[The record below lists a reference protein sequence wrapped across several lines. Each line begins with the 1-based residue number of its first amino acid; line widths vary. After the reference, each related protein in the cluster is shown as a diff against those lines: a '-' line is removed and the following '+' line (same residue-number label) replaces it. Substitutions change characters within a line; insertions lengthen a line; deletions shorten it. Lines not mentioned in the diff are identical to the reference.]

1 MNDPTSILGKT
12 VSTTKR
18 CACVLALVLVLSAAG
33 VGGVPSREA
42 SAQESPLMGAT
53 DTSTVDG
60 EGMPAETIAPTTATV
75 PPESHTNGWNDDS
88 ATVTIAARFKIH

>member
-53 DTSTVDG
+53 DTSTVEG

-75 PPESHTNGWNDDS
+75 LQEPYADGWNDDK
-88 ATVTIAARFKIH
+88 AQVTIEARFKVR